1 MLNKINQ
8 LIKQYFYSDNYGN
21 NLKKFIAK
29 HSPKTPADIEYLE
42 RQWLYKQNGGSW
54 LWNYYVNFGIF

>member
-1 MLNKINQ
+1 MLNKINR

-29 HSPKTPADIEYLE
+29 HNPKTSADIESLE
-42 RQWLYKQNGGSW
+42 RRWLYKQNGGMW
-54 LWNYYVNFGIF
+54 L